1 MITRF
6 DKIYG
11 CFILLFLSCFIVSNA
26 IAADKIGAVAAVIGT
41 VSIERN
47 GEVVKVKPGSAV
59 FENDKILTG
68 KSSRAQVLL
77 MDQTAI
83 NIGQKAE
90 LVLDKFVFNSEDDEV
105 ALKVTKGT
113 FRFISGKVATKTPEK
128 VNVETPV
135 ATIGVRGT
143 EFVGQIGSVDTTVA
157 LLNGRIEV
165 ANDISTQFVTNP
177 GFGVTIDPTSGVISP
192 PVKIP
197 QAELEAVLNSVSTD
211 RDALLEEEI
220 EGGPGPDDEGGPGP
234 DGDAG
239 PDPDGEAGPGPDG
252 DAGPGPDGEFGPGPD
267 GEFGPGPDGDFGPG
281 PDGDFGPG
289 PDGDFGPG
297 PDGDFGPGPNGDFGP
312 GPNGDFGPGPGGDPL
327 DFATG
332 GEDLAGGP
340 DGDFGPSPG
349 GPGFDDFGPA
359 PGGPG
364 FDDFGPAPGGPGF
377 DDFGPGP
384 GGPGFDDFGPGPGGP
399 GFDDFG
405 PGPGGPPPMDLFYA
419 GDPNMAPEGT
429 FVFGDGFFEAG
440 GDPFFVG
447 IPGPDQFGPDG
458 SFDQFGPGPGPGTG
472 GDFGPAPN
480 SLDPGSVPP
489 PGPGG
494 DFGPG
499 PGGPGYDDFGPGPG
513 GPGFD
518 DFGPGPGGPGFDD
531 FGFGPGPGGPGFD
544 DFGFGPGPGGPGFD
558 DFGFGP
564 GPGMGGDYY
573 DPMAGGGNF
582 YPMPGGGDYY
592 DPVAGGGDYY
602 DPMAGGTYYD
612 PAFAYYDPLGG
623 GIYYDNHV
631 IQDIQQDQI
640 VFGIID
646 DNASPSGSAERLR
659 FNTPTSFSR
668 FENDNTPLFIPVL
681 GGAGSV
687 SFSVASASDV
697 VDGAGEDSLLFEIDP
712 STGELFRAGNPDVSL
727 DFETP
732 LDVLADNVYKLT
744 LSITDGVDTVTQDF
758 EMAVQ
763 NLPLMVGSQFENNI
777 GVTDNDSPAVLDTF
791 QQFGSQEAFLAAMS
805 DGTLTWNV
813 TYGSGAARVCQGGGS
828 TCIKLDTVNL
838 VVKTLGRTIDFDVT
852 GDFEN
857 MKISAFEEAT
867 GEFSIGIPETKM
879 KDFSGLE
886 GFVPGKFTVSSGAL
900 TGAVTAAEVNMTA
913 NTINDVGVSP
923 TDVSGQLDLV
933 VEAQIGA
940 SSSATDDFT
949 AVVNT
954 LIKDVDQESTSMSVG
969 IGQPTVTP

>member
-11 CFILLFLSCFIVSNA
+11 CFILLLLSCFIVSNA
-26 IAADKIGAVAAVIGT
+26 IAADKIGAIAAVIGT

-90 LVLDKFVFNSEDDEV
+90 LVLDKFVFNSQDDEV

-143 EFVGQIGSVDTTVA
+143 EFVGQIGSADTTVA

-234 DGDAG
+234 DDEGGPGPDDEGGPGSDDGGGPGPDGDAG
-239 PDPDGEAGPGPDG
+239 PGPDGDAGPGPGPDG

-267 GEFGPGPDGDFGPG
+267 GEFGPGPDGEFGPG
-281 PDGDFGPG
+281 PDGEFGPV
-289 PDGDFGPG
+289 
-297 PDGDFGPGPNGDFGP
+297 
-312 GPNGDFGPGPGGDPL
+312 PGGDPL

-332 GEDLAGGP
+332 GEDFAGGP
-340 DGDFGPSPG
+340 DGDFGPS
-349 GPGFDDFGPA
+349 

-384 GGPGFDDFGPGPGGP
+384 GGPGFDDFGPAPGGP

-405 PGPGGPPPMDLFYA
+405 SGPGGPPPMDLFYA

-447 IPGPDQFGPDG
+447 IPGPDQYGPDG

-518 DFGPGPGGPGFDD
+518 DFG
-531 FGFGPGPGGPGFD
+531 FGPGPGGPGFD
-544 DFGFGPGPGGPGFD
+544 DFGFGPGPGGPG
-558 DFGFGP
+558 
-564 GPGMGGDYY
+564 
-573 DPMAGGGNF
+573 
-582 YPMPGGGDYY
+582 
-592 DPVAGGGDYY
+592 
-602 DPMAGGTYYD
+602 
-612 PAFAYYDPLGG
+612 
-623 GIYYDNHV
+623 
-631 IQDIQQDQI
+631 
-640 VFGIID
+640 
-646 DNASPSGSAERLR
+646 
-659 FNTPTSFSR
+659 
-668 FENDNTPLFIPVL
+668 
-681 GGAGSV
+681 
-687 SFSVASASDV
+687 
-697 VDGAGEDSLLFEIDP
+697 
-712 STGELFRAGNPDVSL
+712 
-727 DFETP
+727 
-732 LDVLADNVYKLT
+732 
-744 LSITDGVDTVTQDF
+744 
-758 EMAVQ
+758 
-763 NLPLMVGSQFENNI
+763 
-777 GVTDNDSPAVLDTF
+777 
-791 QQFGSQEAFLAAMS
+791 
-805 DGTLTWNV
+805 
-813 TYGSGAARVCQGGGS
+813 
-828 TCIKLDTVNL
+828 
-838 VVKTLGRTIDFDVT
+838 
-852 GDFEN
+852 
-857 MKISAFEEAT
+857 
-867 GEFSIGIPETKM
+867 
-879 KDFSGLE
+879 
-886 GFVPGKFTVSSGAL
+886 
-900 TGAVTAAEVNMTA
+900 
-913 NTINDVGVSP
+913 
-923 TDVSGQLDLV
+923 
-933 VEAQIGA
+933 
-940 SSSATDDFT
+940 
-949 AVVNT
+949 
-954 LIKDVDQESTSMSVG
+954 
-969 IGQPTVTP
+969 

>member
-1 MITRF
+1 MYSRLKMITRF

-11 CFILLFLSCFIVSNA
+11 YFILLFLSCFIVSNA
-26 IAADKIGAVAAVIGT
+26 IAEDKIGAVAAVIGT

-47 GEVVKVKPGSAV
+47 GEVFKVKPGSAV

-68 KSSRAQVLL
+68 KSSRAQILL

-211 RDALLEEEI
+211 RDALLEEEV
-220 EGGPGPDDEGGPGP
+220 EGGPVLMTKVALALMTKVALVPMTKAVLVPMTKAVLAPMTKGGPGPPMTKAVLVPMTKVVLDPMVKVVLAPMVKVVLAPMVNLVLAPMVKVVLAPMVNLVVPGPDGEFGPGP
-234 DGDAG
+234 DG
-239 PDPDGEAGPGPDG
+239 EFGPGPDG
-252 DAGPGPDGEFGPGPD
+252 EFGPGPDGEFGPGPDGEFGPGPDGEFGPGPDGEFGPGPDGEFGPGPDGEFGPGPDGEFGPGPDGEFGPGPDGEFGPGPD

-281 PDGDFGPG
+281 P
-289 PDGDFGPG
+289 
-297 PDGDFGPGPNGDFGP
+297 
-312 GPNGDFGPGPGGDPL
+312 GGDPL

-332 GEDLAGGP
+332 GEDFAGGP
-340 DGDFGPSPG
+340 DGDFGPS
-349 GPGFDDFGPA
+349 

-472 GDFGPAPN
+472 GTLGLHPTRLTRGVFHRQDLVEILDQAPEGQALMT
-480 SLDPGSVPP
+480 LDQVPEGQGLMTLDQVP
-489 PGPGG
+489 EGQGLMILVLDQVLEGQGLMILVLDQVPEGQVLMIL
-494 DFGPG
+494 DL
-499 PGGPGYDDFGPGPG
+499 DQV
-513 GPGFD
+513 
-518 DFGPGPGGPGFDD
+518 
-531 FGFGPGPGGPGFD
+531 
-544 DFGFGPGPGGPGFD
+544 
-558 DFGFGP
+558 
-564 GPGMGGDYY
+564 
-573 DPMAGGGNF
+573 
-582 YPMPGGGDYY
+582 
-592 DPVAGGGDYY
+592 PVWVEITMIRWRGWKFLSDAGGGDYY
-602 DPMAGGTYYD
+602 DPMAGGGDYYD
-612 PAFAYYDPLGG
+612 PM
-623 GIYYDNHV
+623 
-631 IQDIQQDQI
+631 
-640 VFGIID
+640 
-646 DNASPSGSAERLR
+646 
-659 FNTPTSFSR
+659 
-668 FENDNTPLFIPVL
+668 
-681 GGAGSV
+681 
-687 SFSVASASDV
+687 
-697 VDGAGEDSLLFEIDP
+697 AGEHTMTLRLPTMIR
-712 STGELFRAGNPDVSL
+712 TGV
-727 DFETP
+727 
-732 LDVLADNVYKLT
+732 V
-744 LSITDGVDTVTQDF
+744 SITTT
-758 EMAVQ
+758 
-763 NLPLMVGSQFENNI
+763 
-777 GVTDNDSPAVLDTF
+777 
-791 QQFGSQEAFLAAMS
+791 MS
-805 DGTLTWNV
+805 FRI
-813 TYGSGAARVCQGGGS
+813 SS
-828 TCIKLDTVNL
+828 KIK
-838 VVKTLGRTIDFDVT
+838 
-852 GDFEN
+852 
-857 MKISAFEEAT
+857 S
-867 GEFSIGIPETKM
+867 
-879 KDFSGLE
+879 
-886 GFVPGKFTVSSGAL
+886 
-900 TGAVTAAEVNMTA
+900 
-913 NTINDVGVSP
+913 
-923 TDVSGQLDLV
+923 
-933 VEAQIGA
+933 
-940 SSSATDDFT
+940 
-949 AVVNT
+949 
-954 LIKDVDQESTSMSVG
+954 
-969 IGQPTVTP
+969 